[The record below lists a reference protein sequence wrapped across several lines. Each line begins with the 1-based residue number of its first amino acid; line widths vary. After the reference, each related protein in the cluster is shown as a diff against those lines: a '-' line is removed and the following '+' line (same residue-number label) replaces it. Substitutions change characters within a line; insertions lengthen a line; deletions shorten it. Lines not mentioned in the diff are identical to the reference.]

1 MSAPL
6 NTIRSTYTHFGMCVG
21 LGGMS
26 LGLTRA
32 HARVG
37 RFEARFRCLGGID
50 SDPAACRDFERLTG
64 TKATCRDL
72 FDLEDFRAYH
82 APCKTA
88 RKRCK
93 ACGNTGEPPPGWKE
107 VAPADVL
114 AAAGGECPDV
124 FAWSP
129 PCKGNSGLL
138 NRKSAQSERYQA
150 LNRLVLRC
158 LVLALEAFKDDP
170 PALVIMENVPRIVQR
185 SRDLLDAVTGTLRA
199 YGYQVA
205 ETTHDCGELGG
216 LAQSRKRYLLVAR
229 HARKVLPFLY
239 EPPRRR
245 LLGVGEVLS
254 TLPMPDDEEAGSMHR
269 LPRLQWQTW
278 LRLALIEAGKDWRS
292 LNRLKIR
299 DGMVEGLRLAP
310 ATAWHRGVLGVS
322 KWGETAPTITG
333 RAGATTGRFSV
344 ADPRPPREI
353 GRYQP
358 YGVVPWDV
366 NCGTI
371 TSQAAPGAGGYSV
384 ADPRCATSRG
394 GAGKHRVTGWAEP
407 AGCVIGASTTGQGAT
422 AVADPRL
429 DCDADNRQTRR
440 HNNVYRVIRW
450 DETSTTVTG
459 AAGNSRPNV
468 ADPRP
473 TWSKT
478 EGGDWSSGGHYGVV
492 QWDQHT
498 KTVVGNAKHDRGAW
512 SVADPRPLPAPK
524 EQCCPVIISLDGTRH
539 RPFTTLELAALQG
552 FPTRLLDGSPLR
564 LDGRSDSDHRMR
576 IGNAVPPPAFEAVG
590 SVMLET
596 LLRQQIGQSF
606 TLSALPVWVQ
616 PLAAALSVD
625 TLEN

>member
-1 MSAPL
+1 MPTPL
-6 NTIRSTYTHFGMCVG
+6 NTVHTTYTHFGMCVG

-26 LGLTRA
+26 LGLSRA

-50 SDPAACRDFERLTG
+50 SDPAACRDFEKLTG
-64 TKATCRDL
+64 ARATCRDL

-82 APCKTA
+82 GPCKTA
-88 RKRCK
+88 RRRCK
-93 ACGNTGEPPPGWKE
+93 ACGGTGEPPPGWRE
-107 VAPADVL
+107 MTPDDVR

-138 NRKSAQSERYQA
+138 NRKSAKSERYQA

-158 LVLALEAFKDDP
+158 LILAMEAFRGAP
-170 PALVIMENVPRIVQR
+170 PALVVMENVPRIVQR
-185 SRDLLDAVTGTLRA
+185 SRDLLDAVDGILRS

-216 LAQSRKRYLLVAR
+216 LAQSRKRFLLVAR

-239 EPPRRR
+239 EPPQRR
-245 LLGVGEVLS
+245 LRGVGEVLS
-254 TLPMPDDEEAGSMHR
+254 ALPMPDDEEAGSMHR

-278 LRLALIEAGKDWRS
+278 MRLALIEAGKDWRS
-292 LNRLKIR
+292 LTKLSVR
-299 DGMVEGLRLAP
+299 DGMVEGVRLAP
-310 ATAWHRGVLGVS
+310 LATWHRGVLGVS
-322 KWGETAPTITG
+322 KWTETAPTVTG

-344 ADPRPPREI
+344 ADPR
-353 GRYQP
+353 
-358 YGVVPWDV
+358 
-366 NCGTI
+366 CT
-371 TSQAAPGAGGYSV
+371 
-384 ADPRCATSRG
+384 TSRG
-394 GAGKHRVTGWAEP
+394 GAGKHRVTSWGEP
-407 AGCVIGASTTGQGAT
+407 AGCVIGASTTGQGAS

-429 DCDADNRQTRR
+429 DCDTDNRQTRR
-440 HNNVYRVIRW
+440 HNNVYRIIRW

-473 TWSKT
+473 TWSKKP
-478 EGGDWSSGGHYGVV
+478 GGDWSSGGHYGVV
-492 QWDQHT
+492 AWDGT
-498 KTVVGNAKHDRGAW
+498 TGTVVGNAKHDRGAW
-512 SVADPRPLPAPK
+512 SVADPRPLPAPT
-524 EQCCPVIISLDGTRH
+524 EQCRPLIISLDGTRH

-576 IGNAVPPPAFEAVG
+576 IGNAVPPPAFKAVG
-590 SVMLET
+590 GVMLET

-625 TLEN
+625 TFEN

>member
-1 MSAPL
+1 MTSHL
-6 NTIRSTYTHFGMCVG
+6 YLGTTRTTYTHFGMCVG

-26 LGLTRA
+26 LGLTSA

-37 RFEARFRCLGGID
+37 QFEARFRCLGGID

-82 APCKTA
+82 SPCKTA
-88 RKRCK
+88 RRRCK
-93 ACGNTGEPPPGWKE
+93 GCGNTGEPPPGWVE
-107 VAPADVL
+107 MTPADVR

-138 NRKSAQSERYQA
+138 NRKSAKTERYQA

-158 LVLALEAFKDDP
+158 LVLAMEAFKDDP

-185 SRDLLDAVTGTLRA
+185 SRDLLDAVGGILRS

-216 LAQSRKRYLLVAR
+216 LAQSRKRFLLVAR

-254 TLPMPDDEEAGSMHR
+254 HLPLPDDESAGSMHR

-292 LNRLKIR
+292 LNALKVV

-310 ATAWHRGVLGVS
+310 GTSWHRGVLGVS
-322 KWGETAPTITG
+322 SWDDTAPTITG
-333 RAGATTGRFSV
+333 RSGATTGRYSV

-358 YGVVPWDV
+358 YGVVPWDSH
-366 NCGTI
+366 CGTV
-371 TSQAAPGAGGYSV
+371 TSQAAPGAGSYS
-384 ADPRCATSRG
+384 
-394 GAGKHRVTGWAEP
+394 
-407 AGCVIGASTTGQGAT
+407 
-422 AVADPRL
+422 VADPRL
-429 DCDADNRQTRR
+429 DCDANNRQTRR

-492 QWDQHT
+492 PWEGQA
-498 KTVVGNAKHDRGAW
+498 KTVVGNAKHDRGQW
-512 SVADPRPLPAPK
+512 SVADPRPLPPPT
-524 EQCCPVIISLDGTRH
+524 EQCCPVIVSLDGTRH

-552 FPTRLLDGSPLR
+552 FPTQLFDGSPLA
-564 LDGRSDSDHRMR
+564 LHGGSDSDHRMR

-596 LLRQQIGQSF
+596 LLRQQLGQSF
-606 TLSALPVWVQ
+606 VLSALPVWVQ

-625 TLEN
+625 TYEN